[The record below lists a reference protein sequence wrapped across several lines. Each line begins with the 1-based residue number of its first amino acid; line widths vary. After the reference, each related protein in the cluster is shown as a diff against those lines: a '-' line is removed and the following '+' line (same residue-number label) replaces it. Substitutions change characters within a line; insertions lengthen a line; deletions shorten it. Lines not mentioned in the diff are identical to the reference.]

1 MLSYIASNPTK
12 DLIEDVCKELNITI
26 LSQIG
31 EIDFLQYIKE
41 TKVNF
46 KLIKYIIIDLKSLKG
61 TEENI
66 INSLSYFYEVY
77 PNIRIIILASGY
89 DDQNEILTSLYEK
102 GIYNIIN
109 SIELEEIKIEL
120 KKSLISDGLSKK
132 DSKKFKKIEIIKAK
146 KSSKFRENIT
156 KLRVQNK
163 ERKSNNESIEKTQVN
178 SSVYFFTLLIQALN
192 KLLELLGTAI
202 IFGLTSLGLT
212 IIFNESLR
220 NAVFQIFG
228 LK

>member
-31 EIDFLQYIKE
+31 EIDFLRYIKE

-46 KLIKYIIIDLKSLKG
+46 KLIKYIIIDLKSLEG

-66 INSLSYFYEVY
+66 INSISYFYEVY
-77 PNIRIIILASGY
+77 PNVRIIILASGY

-109 SIELEEIKIEL
+109 SAELEEIKIEL
-120 KKSLISDGLSKK
+120 KKSLISEGLSKK
-132 DSKKFKKIEIIKAK
+132 DSRRFKKTEIIKAK
-146 KSSKFRENIT
+146 KSSKLREYTT
-156 KLRVQNK
+156 KLKVQDK
-163 ERKSNNESIEKTQVN
+163 DKKLNNEIIEKTQVN

>member
-1 MLSYIASNPTK
+1 MLSYIASKPTK
-12 DLIEDVCKELNITI
+12 DLIEGVCKELNITI

-66 INSLSYFYEVY
+66 INSISYFYEVY

-109 SIELEEIKIEL
+109 SVELEEIKIEL
-120 KKSLISDGLSKK
+120 KKSLISDGLSRK
-132 DSKKFKKIEIIKAK
+132 DSRKFKRVEIIKAK

-156 KLRVQNK
+156 KLRVQDK

-212 IIFNESLR
+212 IIFNELLR

>member
-1 MLSYIASNPTK
+1 MLSYIASNPME
-12 DLIEDVCKELNITI
+12 DLIKGVCEELNITI

-66 INSLSYFYEVY
+66 INSISYFYEVY

>member
-1 MLSYIASNPTK
+1 MLSYIASNPTN
-12 DLIEDVCKELNITI
+12 DLIENVCKELNITV
-26 LSQIG
+26 LSQVG
-31 EIDFLQYIKE
+31 EIDFLKYIKE

-46 KLIKYIIIDLKSLKG
+46 KLIKYIIIDLKSLRD
-61 TEENI
+61 TEENQ
-66 INSLSYFYEVY
+66 INAISYFNEIY

-89 DDQNEILTSLYEK
+89 NEQNAILTTLYEK

-109 SIELEEIKIEL
+109 AIETEKVKEQLIKSLSLDGIEKKEVKRFKRNEEVKP
-120 KKSLISDGLSKK
+120 KKSNKLK
-132 DSKKFKKIEIIKAK
+132 EIIAKVKNK
-146 KSSKFRENIT
+146 KSDKKVNSKRN
-156 KLRVQNK
+156 
-163 ERKSNNESIEKTQVN
+163 EKTQVN
-178 SSVYFFTLLIQALN
+178 TSVYFFTLLIQAIT
-192 KLLELLGTAI
+192 KLIELIGVII

>member
-1 MLSYIASNPTK
+1 MLSYIASNPME
-12 DLIEDVCKELNITI
+12 DLIKGVCEELNITI
-26 LSQIG
+26 LSKIG

-46 KLIKYIIIDLKSLKG
+46 KLIKYIIIELKSLKG

-66 INSLSYFYEVY
+66 INGISYFYEVY

-89 DDQNEILTSLYEK
+89 DEQNDILTNLYEK

-109 SIELEEIKIEL
+109 SVELEKIKSEL

-132 DSKKFKKIEIIKAK
+132 ESKKFKKAEINNLK
-146 KSSKFRENIT
+146 KYIT
-156 KLRVQNK
+156 SMKKNKKLNS
-163 ERKSNNESIEKTQVN
+163 EGIEKTQVN
-178 SSVYFFTLLIQALN
+178 NTSVYFFTLLIQAVD

-220 NAVFQIFG
+220 NIVFQMLG

>member
-1 MLSYIASNPTK
+1 MLSYIASNPME
-12 DLIEDVCKELNITI
+12 DLIKGVCEELNITI
-26 LSQIG
+26 LSKIG

-46 KLIKYIIIDLKSLKG
+46 KLIKYIIIELKSLKG

-66 INSLSYFYEVY
+66 INGISYFYEVY

-89 DDQNEILTSLYEK
+89 DDQNEILTSLYKK

-109 SIELEEIKIEL
+109 SVELEEIKIEL

-156 KLRVQNK
+156 KLRVQDK

>member
-1 MLSYIASNPTK
+1 MLSYIASNPME
-12 DLIEDVCKELNITI
+12 DLIKGVCEELNITI
-26 LSQIG
+26 LSKIG

-46 KLIKYIIIDLKSLKG
+46 KLIKYIIIELKSLKG

-66 INSLSYFYEVY
+66 INGISYFYEVY

-89 DDQNEILTSLYEK
+89 DDQNEILTSLYKK

-109 SIELEEIKIEL
+109 SVELEEIKIEL
-120 KKSLISDGLSKK
+120 KKSLISDGLSRK
-132 DSKKFKKIEIIKAK
+132 DSRKFKRVEIIKAK

-156 KLRVQNK
+156 KLRVQDK

>member
-66 INSLSYFYEVY
+66 INSISYFYEVY

-109 SIELEEIKIEL
+109 LVELE
-120 KKSLISDGLSKK
+120 
-132 DSKKFKKIEIIKAK
+132 
-146 KSSKFRENIT
+146 ENIT
-156 KLRVQNK
+156 KLRVQDK
-163 ERKSNNESIEKTQVN
+163 ERKSNNESIEKTQIN

>member
-1 MLSYIASNPTK
+1 MLSYIASNPTE

-66 INSLSYFYEVY
+66 INSISYFYEVY

-109 SIELEEIKIEL
+109 SVELEEIKIEL

-132 DSKKFKKIEIIKAK
+132 DSRKFKKVEIIKPK

-156 KLRVQNK
+156 KLRVQDK

-178 SSVYFFTLLIQALN
+178 SSVYFFTLLIQSLN

>member
-46 KLIKYIIIDLKSLKG
+46 KLIKYIIIDLKSLRG

-66 INSLSYFYEVY
+66 INSISYFYEVY

-89 DDQNEILTSLYEK
+89 DDQNEILTSLYEN

-109 SIELEEIKIEL
+109 LVELEEIKIEL
-120 KKSLISDGLSKK
+120 KKSLISSP
-132 DSKKFKKIEIIKAK
+132 S
-146 KSSKFRENIT
+146 
-156 KLRVQNK
+156 
-163 ERKSNNESIEKTQVN
+163 
-178 SSVYFFTLLIQALN
+178 
-192 KLLELLGTAI
+192 
-202 IFGLTSLGLT
+202 
-212 IIFNESLR
+212 
-220 NAVFQIFG
+220 
-228 LK
+228 

>member
-1 MLSYIASNPTK
+1 MLSYIASKPTK
-12 DLIEDVCKELNITI
+12 DLIEGVCKELNITI

-66 INSLSYFYEVY
+66 INSISYFYEVY

-89 DDQNEILTSLYEK
+89 DDQNEILTSLYKK

-109 SIELEEIKIEL
+109 SVELEEIKIEL
-120 KKSLISDGLSKK
+120 KKSLISDGLSRK
-132 DSKKFKKIEIIKAK
+132 DSRKFKRVEIIKAK

-156 KLRVQNK
+156 KLRVQDK

>member
-12 DLIEDVCKELNITI
+12 DLIEGVCKELNITI

-66 INSLSYFYEVY
+66 INSISYFYEVY

-109 SIELEEIKIEL
+109 SVELEEIKIEL
-120 KKSLISDGLSKK
+120 KKSLISDGLSRK
-132 DSKKFKKIEIIKAK
+132 DSRKFKRVEIIKAK

-156 KLRVQNK
+156 KLRVQDK

>member
-66 INSLSYFYEVY
+66 INSISYFYEVY

-102 GIYNIIN
+102 GIHNIIN

-132 DSKKFKKIEIIKAK
+132 DSKKF
-146 KSSKFRENIT
+146 
-156 KLRVQNK
+156 
-163 ERKSNNESIEKTQVN
+163 
-178 SSVYFFTLLIQALN
+178 
-192 KLLELLGTAI
+192 
-202 IFGLTSLGLT
+202 
-212 IIFNESLR
+212 
-220 NAVFQIFG
+220 
-228 LK
+228 

>member
-66 INSLSYFYEVY
+66 INSISYFYEVY

>member
-1 MLSYIASNPTK
+1 MLSYIASNPME
-12 DLIEDVCKELNITI
+12 DLIKGVCEELNITI
-26 LSQIG
+26 LSKIG

-66 INSLSYFYEVY
+66 INSISYFYEVY

-109 SIELEEIKIEL
+109 LVELEEIKIEL

-156 KLRVQNK
+156 KLRVQDK
-163 ERKSNNESIEKTQVN
+163 ERKSNNESIEKTQIN

>member
-1 MLSYIASNPTK
+1 MLSYIASNPME
-12 DLIEDVCKELNITI
+12 DLIKGVCEELNITI
-26 LSQIG
+26 LSKIG

-46 KLIKYIIIDLKSLKG
+46 KLIKYIIIELKSLKG

-66 INSLSYFYEVY
+66 INGISYFYEVY

-109 SIELEEIKIEL
+109 LVELEEIKIEL

-156 KLRVQNK
+156 KLRVQDK
-163 ERKSNNESIEKTQVN
+163 ERKSNNESIEKTQIN

>member
-1 MLSYIASNPTK
+1 MLSYIASNPTE

-66 INSLSYFYEVY
+66 INSISYFYEVY

-109 SIELEEIKIEL
+109 SVELEEIKIEL

-132 DSKKFKKIEIIKAK
+132 DSRKFKNVEIIKSK

-156 KLRVQNK
+156 KLRVQDK

-178 SSVYFFTLLIQALN
+178 SSVYFFTLLIQSLN